1 VKLTNEFTV
10 GADVDTVWR
19 TLLDME
25 GVAGCLPGAT
35 IEATDQEDTY
45 KGSMRMKIGPMTVA
59 YEGTATLS
67 AVDEAARRAVI
78 SLRARE
84 ARGQGTAL
92 ATITNVVEQA
102 DGGTRVR
109 AETDLKI
116 TGPQARFGRGVMED
130 VASRVLSDFSSR
142 LEQQCAAA
150 EAPAAAAGAQASPP
164 PPDEDAMDLGA
175 LLSESRLGRYA
186 RVGLPVLAVLALLA
200 LLAIIVRRRQVR
212 GAAPGRS

>member
-1 VKLTNEFTV
+1 MKLTNEFTV
-10 GADVDTVWR
+10 AADVDTVWR

-67 AVDEAARRAVI
+67 EVDEAARRAVI

-84 ARGQGTAL
+84 AKGQGTAL

-130 VASRVLSDFSSR
+130 VASRVLNDFSSR
-142 LEQQCAAA
+142 LERQCAAA
-150 EAPAAAAGAQASPP
+150 EAPSGAQASPP

-175 LLSESRLGRYA
+175 HLSESRLGRYA
-186 RVGLPVLAVLALLA
+186 RVALPVLAVLALLA
-200 LLAIIVRRRQVR
+200 IVVRRR
-212 GAAPGRS
+212 

>member
-35 IEATDQEDTY
+35 IEATDEEDAY
-45 KGSMRMKIGPMTVA
+45 SGSMRLRIGPMTVA
-59 YEGTATLS
+59 YEGSATLTE
-67 AVDEAARRAVI
+67 VDDTAHRAVI

-92 ATITNVVEQA
+92 ATITNVVEEID
-102 DGGTRVR
+102 DGTLVR

-130 VASRVLSDFSSR
+130 VAGRVLREFSGC
-142 LEQQCAAA
+142 LERQITGAG
-150 EAPAAAAGAQASPP
+150 EPAPADAQASPP
-164 PPDEDAMDLGA
+164 PPAEDAMDLGA
-175 LLSESRLGRYA
+175 HLSASRLGRYA
-186 RVGLPVLAVLALLA
+186 RVALPVLALLA
-200 LLAIIVRRRQVR
+200 LLGIVLRRR
-212 GAAPGRS
+212 

>member
-10 GADVDTVWR
+10 GADAETVWR

-25 GVAGCLPGAT
+25 GVASCLPGAT
-35 IEATDQEDTY
+35 IEAADREGAY
-45 KGSMRMKIGPMTVA
+45 NGSMRVKIGPMTVA
-59 YEGTATLS
+59 YQGTATL
-67 AVDEAARRAVI
+67 AEVDEEARRAVI

-92 ATITNVVEQA
+92 ATITNVVEEI

-109 AETDLKI
+109 AETDLRI

-130 VASRVLSDFSSR
+130 VAGRVLSEFSTC
-142 LEQQCAAA
+142 LERQIAPAEPAA
-150 EAPAAAAGAQASPP
+150 EAAEPP
-164 PPDEDAMDLGA
+164 PPAEPEAMDLGA

-186 RVGLPVLAVLALLA
+186 RVGLPLLAGLALLA
-200 LLAIIVRRRQVR
+200 LVIRRR
-212 GAAPGRS
+212 

>member
-1 VKLTNEFTV
+1 VKLTNEFRV

-35 IEATDQEDTY
+35 IEATEQEDTY
-45 KGSMRMKIGPMTVA
+45 SGSMRLRIGPMTVA
-59 YEGTATLS
+59 YEGSATLTE
-67 AVDEAARRAVI
+67 VDEAAHRAVI

-92 ATITNVVEQA
+92 ATITNVVEEID
-102 DGGTRVR
+102 DGTLVR

-130 VASRVLSDFSSR
+130 VAGRVLSEFSGC
-142 LEQQCAAA
+142 LERQITGAR
-150 EAPAAAAGAQASPP
+150 EPAPADAEASPP

-175 LLSESRLGRYA
+175 LLSASRLGRYA
-186 RVGLPVLAVLALLA
+186 RVALPLVAVLALLA
-200 LLAIIVRRRQVR
+200 IVVRRRR
-212 GAAPGRS
+212 

>member
-1 VKLTNEFTV
+1 VKLTNEFRV

-35 IEATDQEDTY
+35 IEATEQDDTY
-45 KGSMRMKIGPMTVA
+45 SGSMRLRIGPMTVA
-59 YEGTATLS
+59 YEGSATLTE
-67 AVDEAARRAVI
+67 VDEAAHRAVI

-92 ATITNVVEQA
+92 ATITNVVEEID
-102 DGGTRVR
+102 DGTLVR

-130 VASRVLSDFSSR
+130 VAGRVLSEFSGC
-142 LEQQCAAA
+142 LERQITGAR
-150 EAPAAAAGAQASPP
+150 EPAPADAQASPP
-164 PPDEDAMDLGA
+164 PSDEDAMDLGA
-175 LLSESRLGRYA
+175 LLSASRLGRYA
-186 RVGLPVLAVLALLA
+186 RVALPVLAVLALLA
-200 LLAIIVRRRQVR
+200 IVLRRR
-212 GAAPGRS
+212 

>member
-1 VKLTNEFTV
+1 VKLTNEFRV

-45 KGSMRMKIGPMTVA
+45 SGSMRLRIGPMTVA
-59 YEGTATLS
+59 YEGSATLTE
-67 AVDEAARRAVI
+67 VDEAAHRAVI

-92 ATITNVVEQA
+92 ATITNVVEEID
-102 DGGTRVR
+102 DGTLVR

-130 VASRVLSDFSSR
+130 VAGRVLSEFSGC
-142 LEQQCAAA
+142 LERQITGAR
-150 EAPAAAAGAQASPP
+150 EPAPAEAQASPP

-175 LLSESRLGRYA
+175 LMSASRLGRYA
-186 RVGLPVLAVLALLA
+186 RVALPLVAVLALLA
-200 LLAIIVRRRQVR
+200 IVVRRRR
-212 GAAPGRS
+212 

>member
-1 VKLTNEFTV
+1 VKLTNEFRV

-35 IEATDQEDTY
+35 IEATEQDDTY
-45 KGSMRMKIGPMTVA
+45 SGSMRLRIGPMTVA
-59 YEGTATLS
+59 YEGSATLTE
-67 AVDEAARRAVI
+67 VDEAAHRAVI

-92 ATITNVVEQA
+92 ATITNVVEEID
-102 DGGTRVR
+102 DGTLVR

-130 VASRVLSDFSSR
+130 VAGRVLSEFSGC
-142 LEQQCAAA
+142 LERQITGAR
-150 EAPAAAAGAQASPP
+150 EPAPADAQASPP
-164 PPDEDAMDLGA
+164 PSDEDAMDLGA
-175 LLSESRLGRYA
+175 LLSASRLGRYA
-186 RVGLPVLAVLALLA
+186 RVALPLVAVLALLA
-200 LLAIIVRRRQVR
+200 IVVRRRR
-212 GAAPGRS
+212 